1 MAKQNEQQN
10 DDLFGNINMDD
21 FQSDLMTVDVGTGEA
36 STEDT
41 VIIEDPPERKPV
53 EDTEKKESKSD
64 DYKDFDIDKDTIIV
78 DDNTDSD
85 TEKSTTEKERQADQ
99 AANKHDEKDD
109 SKKGGTSDHDENESP
124 VYLHAAALQE
134 EGVLPNF
141 DLESIKDKDPA
152 EAIVEINKHI
162 QSQLQESIKEGV
174 DEFKNGLG
182 QRAKDFIDSLEKG
195 IPFDDLAENYT
206 LEERFSGI
214 DEKSLDQNEE
224 LQEAV
229 YRDYLSM
236 KGFSD
241 ARIERLVAGAKEK
254 DQLADESKDSLGEIN
269 QMIVQE
275 REQIKQE
282 AEKRKVENEKK
293 RAEITEKINST
304 VEAVKEILPG
314 MELKEEEKKQLI
326 KNMTVPVGYEKLPDG
341 SKRPVSKVMSVRKQ
355 DPIAFEMRLN
365 YFIEKGFFDKDL
377 KNKDLQT
384 FMKTSE
390 TTAAKRLAEKLK
402 SEQSRNNRST
412 VGSKARSS
420 EKEEQEFIF
429 PQNVMI

>member
-21 FQSDLMTVDVGTGEA
+21 FQSDLMTVDVGTGDA
-36 STEDT
+36 STDDT
-41 VIIEDPPERKPV
+41 VVIEDPPERKPV
-53 EDTEKKESKSD
+53 EDTETDESKSQD
-64 DYKDFDIDKDTIIV
+64 NPDFDPDKDTIIV
-78 DDNTDSD
+78 DDSTDSD
-85 TEKSTTEKERQADQ
+85 TEKPATEKEKEKNQ
-99 AANKHDEKDD
+99 AATEHDDEDD
-109 SKKGGTSDHDENESP
+109 SKKGGTSDRDENESP

-141 DLESIKDKDPA
+141 DLESLKDKDPA
-152 EAIVEINKHI
+152 EAILEINKHI
-162 QSQLQESIKEGV
+162 QSQLQDSIKEGV

-182 QRAKDFIDSLEKG
+182 QRAKEFIDSLEKG
-195 IPFDDLAENYT
+195 IPFNDLAENYT

-214 DEKSLDQNEE
+214 DEKALDQNEE

-241 ARIERLVAGAKEK
+241 ARIERLVSGAKDK

-275 REQIKQE
+275 REHIKQD
-282 AEKRKVENEKK
+282 AEKRKVDNEKK
-293 RAEITEKINST
+293 RTEITEKINST

-314 MELKEEEKKQLI
+314 MELKEAEKKQLI
-326 KNMTVPVGYEKLPDG
+326 KSMTVPVGYEKMPDG
-341 SKRPVSKVMSVRKQ
+341 SKRPVSRVMSVRKQ

-390 TTAAKRLAEKLK
+390 STAAKRLAEKLK
-402 SEQSRNNRST
+402 GEQSRNNRST
-412 VGSKARSS
+412 TGVEGKSSK
-420 EKEEQEFIF
+420 KENEDFIF
-429 PQNVMI
+429 PQNVMV

>member
-21 FQSDLMTVDVGTGEA
+21 FQSDLMTVDVGTGDA
-36 STEDT
+36 STDDT
-41 VIIEDPPERKPV
+41 VVIEDPPERKPV
-53 EDTEKKESKSD
+53 EDVEKDESKSQD
-64 DYKDFDIDKDTIIV
+64 NPDFDPDKDRIIV
-78 DDNTDSD
+78 DDKTDSD
-85 TEKSTTEKERQADQ
+85 IEKQTPEKEKETNQ
-99 AANKHDEKDD
+99 AAKEGDDKDD
-109 SKKGGTSDHDENESP
+109 SKKGSASDRDENESP

-141 DLESIKDKDPA
+141 DLESLKDKDPA
-152 EAIVEINKHI
+152 EAILEINKHI
-162 QSQLQESIKEGV
+162 QSQLQDSIKEGV

-214 DEKSLDQNEE
+214 DEKALDQNEE

-241 ARIERLVAGAKEK
+241 ARIERLISGAKDK

-275 REQIKQE
+275 REQIKQD
-282 AEKRKVENEKK
+282 AEKQKVNNEKK
-293 RAEITEKINST
+293 RTEITEKINST

-314 MELKEEEKKQLI
+314 MELKEAEKKQLI
-326 KNMTVPVGYEKLPDG
+326 KSMTVPVGYEKMPDG
-341 SKRPVSKVMSVRKQ
+341 SKRPVSRVMSVRKQ

-390 TTAAKRLAEKLK
+390 STAAKRLAEKLK

-412 VGSKARSS
+412 TGAEGKSNK
-420 EKEEQEFIF
+420 KENEDFIF
-429 PQNVMI
+429 PQNVMV

>member
-21 FQSDLMTVDVGTGEA
+21 FQSDLMTVDVGTGDA
-36 STEDT
+36 STDDT
-41 VIIEDPPERKPV
+41 VVIEDPPERKPV
-53 EDTEKKESKSD
+53 EDVEKDESKSQD
-64 DYKDFDIDKDTIIV
+64 NQGFDPDKDRIIV
-78 DDNTDSD
+78 DDKTDSD
-85 TEKSTTEKERQADQ
+85 IEKQTTEKEKETNQ
-99 AANKHDEKDD
+99 AAKEGDDKDD
-109 SKKGGTSDHDENESP
+109 SKKGGTSNRDENESP

-141 DLESIKDKDPA
+141 DLESLKDKDPA
-152 EAIVEINKHI
+152 EAILEINKHI
-162 QSQLQESIKEGV
+162 QSQLQDSIKEGV

-214 DEKSLDQNEE
+214 DEKALDQNEE

-241 ARIERLVAGAKEK
+241 ARIERLISGAKDK

-275 REQIKQE
+275 REQIKQD
-282 AEKRKVENEKK
+282 AEKQKVNNEKK
-293 RAEITEKINST
+293 RTEITEKINST

-314 MELKEEEKKQLI
+314 MELKEAEKKQLI
-326 KNMTVPVGYEKLPDG
+326 KSMTVPVGYEKMPDG
-341 SKRPVSKVMSVRKQ
+341 SKRPVSRVMSVRKQ

-390 TTAAKRLAEKLK
+390 STAAKRLAEKLK

-412 VGSKARSS
+412 TGAEGKSNK
-420 EKEEQEFIF
+420 KENEDFIF
-429 PQNVMI
+429 PQNVMV